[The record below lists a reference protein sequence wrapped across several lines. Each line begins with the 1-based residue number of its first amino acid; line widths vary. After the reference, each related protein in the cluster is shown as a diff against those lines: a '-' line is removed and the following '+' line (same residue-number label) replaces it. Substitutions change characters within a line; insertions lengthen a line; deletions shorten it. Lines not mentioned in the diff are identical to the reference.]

1 MLDRL
6 IYDSLARL
14 PLLAATA
21 AMTSRVRIGTSILLA
36 TLWSPLLL
44 AKELATIDQLREGR
58 LIVGMAVGA
67 REPDFQAAGVS
78 IRARGRRLEETMALL
93 KRAWGGGPVDHAGR
107 AFQIQVPPTG
117 PRPGRRPNPPLW
129 LGGLALGRELSLVA
143 RNRLTRRRR
152 WVRAAS

>member
-1 MLDRL
+1 MLGRL
-6 IYDSLARL
+6 IYDSLAPL

-44 AKELATIDQLREGR
+44 AKELATI
-58 LIVGMAVGA
+58 
-67 REPDFQAAGVS
+67 
-78 IRARGRRLEETMALL
+78 RARGRRLEETMALL
-93 KRAWGGGPVDHAGR
+93 KQAWGGGPVDHAGR
-107 AFQIQVPPTG
+107 AFQIHVPPTG

-129 LGGLALGRELSLVA
+129 LGGFALGRELSLVA